1 MSEAVKQAKPAV
13 ASVPPLPQHILTRGK
28 STVIFALLS
37 ESEVK
42 VITNGTS
49 KVVPIASARN
59 EWRKLRRKGWV
70 RHVPAVRA
78 VK

>member
-1 MSEAVKQAKPAV
+1 MSEPVKQAKPAAAKPSETFTLV
-13 ASVPPLPQHILTRGK
+13 RGK
-28 STVIFALLS
+28 SSIIFAPLS

-42 VITNGTS
+42 VTTNGTS

-59 EWRKLRRKGWV
+59 EWRKLRRKGYT
-70 RHVPAVRA
+70 RHVPLRT